1 MMAHSASRGTH
12 GAEVRVLADPAA
24 LTRAAADLFVTE
36 ARAAIDARGRFAVA
50 LSGGSTPRAL
60 YGLLATE
67 AALRDAIAWDRVHLF
82 WGDER
87 HVPPEHEQSNYRM
100 VREALLDRV
109 RIAPEN
115 VHRIAGE
122 TSDADAAAQAYQAE
136 LRAFFGLAEGDSPR
150 LDLVLLG
157 LGADA
162 HTASLFPGA
171 ARTLE
176 RRDLV
181 VAHWVES
188 AKAYRVSLTAPVLNA
203 ARTIAFIVSG
213 ADKAQAVQQVV
224 DGARDPLRYPAQLIE
239 PADGRLVWLLDRAA
253 SSLLPPRA

>member
-1 MMAHSASRGTH
+1 MAHSASPGAH
-12 GAEVRVLADPAA
+12 GAEVCVLPDAPALA
-24 LTRAAADLFVTE
+24 RRAADLFVTE

-60 YGLLATE
+60 YALLATD
-67 AALRDAIAWDRVHLF
+67 AALHDAIAWDRVYLF

-109 RIAPEN
+109 RIPPEN

-122 TSDADAAAQAYQAE
+122 ISDADAAAHAYQAE
-136 LRAFFGLAEGDSPR
+136 LRAFFGLAGSDLPR

-176 RRDLV
+176 RHDLV

-203 ARTIAFIVSG
+203 ARTIAFVVGG
-213 ADKAQAVQQVV
+213 ADKARAVQQVL
-224 DGARDPLRYPAQLIE
+224 DGVRDPLRYPAQLIE
-239 PADGRLVWLLDRAA
+239 PAHGRLVWLLDRAA
-253 SSLLPPRA
+253 ASLLPPRA